1 MKALVVEDNFTSRK
15 VLIHMLSDLMECDM
29 AVNGDEAVLA
39 FEDAFKNNE
48 PYDVIFLDI
57 MMPGKDGM
65 AVLEEIRTYENQHGI
80 NGLDGVKIIITS
92 GLDDSKS
99 ILDAFKS
106 GCEGYI
112 VKPYHKEEIL
122 VKMEE
127 LNLMS
132 TQVD

>member
-15 VLIHMLSDLMECDM
+15 VLVHMLADLMEYDI
-29 AVNGDEAVLA
+29 AVNGDEAVV
-39 FEDAFKNNE
+39 AFKDAYDANK

-65 AVLEEIRTYENQHGI
+65 AVLSEIRGYENEHGI

-92 GLDDSKS
+92 GLDDSQS

-112 VKPYHKEEIL
+112 VKPYHKEEI
-122 VKMEE
+122 VAKMEE
-127 LNLMS
+127 LNILT
-132 TQVD
+132 TQPG